1 MQYNIM
7 KLIQLDR
14 QQWVSQWLRP
24 LIVITMIMCLNL
36 SLVSLVR
43 AFNPAWSGNTL
54 LAGMLLTTLEALYS
68 RRILISQH
76 HHQDLFYLA
85 RYHLVEW
92 GMLIMALK
100 LIQLLSY
107 PTQLLRELQLVW
119 QEPAEAINFEFSMML
134 TLGLLAWV
142 ITRQTLSNFDNLQDP
157 NESGLAME
165 ELSQNFFL
173 GGALILLIS
182 GLTQLLLVWQ
192 LNYATIQ
199 AQIFNLKRPH
209 VEGIILNVLVYF
221 ILGLVLLSQ
230 VNLTRLLIRWQRQE
244 IEVAPQLISQWI
256 KYSFAF
262 LSVLALFAFMLPT
275 NYTLGFLASAG
286 RVIAFILA
294 IINFILELLL
304 FLITLPILWLLHQLL
319 GTALNADTPMPTPPP
334 SPIDST
340 AMQTPSFWLELL
352 QSVGFWLVMLIII
365 FYLVKTYLN
374 DHPELMQLLKSIR
387 LFNLLQNIISRLRQL
402 LRQVWGYGASWRPKK
417 LNLSPLFQAHDVST
431 HKRNWLGHGDS
442 PRDQILHYYRDL
454 LQQLEHFSYRRRQDH
469 TPYEYEPQLRQAM
482 PEVETEVHAL
492 TAAFVQARYSQADFT
507 PDQAASAKQQWQLIR
522 SSAEH
527 EEVTTN
533 EEKNE

>member
-1 MQYNIM
+1 M

-334 SPIDST
+334 SPK
-340 AMQTPSFWLELL
+340 A
-352 QSVGFWLVMLIII
+352 G
-365 FYLVKTYLN
+365 
-374 DHPELMQLLKSIR
+374 
-387 LFNLLQNIISRLRQL
+387 
-402 LRQVWGYGASWRPKK
+402 
-417 LNLSPLFQAHDVST
+417 
-431 HKRNWLGHGDS
+431 
-442 PRDQILHYYRDL
+442 
-454 LQQLEHFSYRRRQDH
+454 
-469 TPYEYEPQLRQAM
+469 
-482 PEVETEVHAL
+482 
-492 TAAFVQARYSQADFT
+492 
-507 PDQAASAKQQWQLIR
+507 
-522 SSAEH
+522 
-527 EEVTTN
+527 
-533 EEKNE
+533 